1 MSAQHET
8 AGASSTGKTRFG
20 VIGTGLWGSFHC
32 KTLTAL
38 PAAAVV
44 AVCDSNSARA
54 AEMQAQFAIRKSYTD
69 YRELIADPHVEAV
82 TVATPDFAHAN
93 IVLAAIAA
101 GKHVM
106 SEKPLA
112 TTLAEAEVIA
122 AAAARSGVKVMVDF
136 HNRANPAVH
145 AVREA
150 IQAGEIGAPL
160 HASARLS
167 NTLWVPMELLSWS
180 ARSSALWFLGSHALD
195 ALRFVTGAEVTRVQA
210 IRRRGHLASLGV
222 DTDDVH
228 LSLLEFSNGMVASL
242 ENSWVLP
249 RDLPLAF
256 DFRAEI
262 VGEKGSLQID
272 TAQNGTFRKYAGQGL
287 RTGDMLGVTPA
298 AGGRIGGFVMEAIA
312 RFVDSVSAGAPLLAD
327 AADGLAVTRV
337 LVAIEEAAKSGR
349 AVSIPTAGD

>member
-1 MSAQHET
+1 MTDMPAQTT
-8 AGASSTGKTRFG
+8 ATRFG
-20 VIGTGLWGSFHC
+20 VIGAGLWGSFHC

-38 PAAAVV
+38 PGAALV
-44 AVCDSNSARA
+44 AVCDQAPARVA
-54 AEMQAQFAIRKSYTD
+54 DMQAQFGVAKTYAD
-69 YRELIADPHVEAV
+69 YRDLIADPDVDAV
-82 TVATPDFAHAN
+82 TVATPDFAHAD

-112 TTLAEAEVIA
+112 TTLAEAEAIA
-122 AAAARSGVKVMVDF
+122 AAAARTGVKVMVDF
-136 HNRANPAVH
+136 HNRVNPAVH
-145 AVREA
+145 ALRTS
-150 IQAGEIGAPL
+150 INAGEIGTPL

-167 NTLWVPMELLSWS
+167 NTVWVPRELLSWA
-180 ARSSALWFLGSHALD
+180 ARSSALWFLGSHAVD

-210 IRRRGHLASLGV
+210 VRRRGHLASLGI

-228 LSLLEFSNGMVASL
+228 VSLLEFDNGMVASL

-249 RDLPLAF
+249 DDLPLVF
-256 DFRAEI
+256 DFRAEV
-262 VGEKGSLQID
+262 VGEKGSLAID
-272 TAQNGTFRKYAGQGL
+272 TAQNGTFRKYVGQGL

-312 RFVDSVSAGAPLLAD
+312 RFVDSVTDGAPLLAD

-349 AVSIPTAGD
+349 AVSIGAAGG